1 MRNQS
6 QIFMLM
12 VYAVFLSACHPPKG
26 DAGVNAAADSLVLE
40 RVSYNHPGLEVELAV
55 GLWAWPLPMDFDS
68 DGDMD
73 LLVSCY
79 DVPFNGLYL
88 FENPSGPGEPDPVFK
103 PPVRIGEGKKNL
115 QVSYVDG
122 YARLLERGTE
132 YVNFSTDIYKHPEE
146 LYPSMK
152 LEEKHGTVRFSQ
164 WKLVDYDADGD
175 MDIIAGLD
183 DWADYGWDN
192 AFDEHGGWTNG
203 PLHAHVYWL
212 ENTGGKFR
220 ERGRILAGGDPLD
233 VYGLPSPNM
242 YDFDGDGDLD
252 LICGEFLDG
261 FTWFENTGTRQAP
274 VFAAGRKL
282 RNEGGPIHM
291 HLQMIV
297 PVGVDWD
304 SDGDVDLVVG
314 EEDGRVSWLE
324 NTGRVLD
331 HMPLF
336 RDPVYFRQQAG
347 YVKFGALVTPFSVDW
362 DKDGDEDLIC
372 GNTAGN
378 IAFIE
383 NLGPA
388 KKAGRNPGDDH
399 PVGNRL
405 PRWNPPVLL
414 AAGGE
419 TIRIMAGESGSIQG
433 PAEAKW
439 GYTTLS
445 VADWNQDGLLDII
458 ANSIWG
464 KVIWYKNHGTS
475 RHPLLEPARPVLI
488 AGGDSTLKPA
498 WNWWD
503 PEPGNLVTQWRTTPF
518 AVDWNQDGLTD
529 LVMLDQEGYLSL
541 YQRFIQD
548 GKPVLAQGRR
558 IFYMEKTSGYN
569 ARHTATVEEGGLL
582 RLNTEP
588 YGGSG
593 RRKICLADW
602 DGDGDLD
609 ILVNS
614 INVTLLENTGV
625 RDGMVILEDRGPLA
639 GMKLAGHTTSPTVA
653 DWNGNGIPD
662 LLVGAEDGFI
672 YFASR

>member
-1 MRNQS
+1 MKS
-6 QIFMLM
+6 KWQICMLM
-12 VYAVFLSACHPPKG
+12 IYSGYLSACHSPKE
-26 DAGVNAAADSLVLE
+26 NAAWNNTNDSLVLE
-40 RVSYNHPGLEVELAV
+40 RVHYNHPGLEVDLAV

-73 LLVSCY
+73 LLVSCH
-79 DVPFNGLYL
+79 DVPFNGLYF
-88 FENPSGPGEPDPVFK
+88 FENPAGRGEPDPVFE
-103 PPVRIGEGKKNL
+103 PPVRIGPGKKNL

-122 YARLLERGTE
+122 FARLMERGTE
-132 YVNFSTDIYKHPEE
+132 YLNFSTAIYDHPEE
-146 LYPSMK
+146 LYPTMR
-152 LEEKHGTVRFSQ
+152 LEEKQEKIRFSQ
-164 WKLVDYDADGD
+164 WKLVDYDDDGD

-192 AFDEHGGWTNG
+192 AFDSSGRWTNG
-203 PLHAHVYWL
+203 PLHGHVYWL
-212 ENTGGKFR
+212 ENTGDEYR
-220 ERGRILAGGDPLD
+220 DRGRIMAGEDPLD

-242 YDFDGDGDLD
+242 DDFDGDGDLD

-261 FTWFENTGTRQAP
+261 FTWFENTGTREKP
-274 VFAAGRKL
+274 VFAVGRKL
-282 RNEGGPIHM
+282 SNESGPIRM

-324 NTGRVLD
+324 NTGRVSE

-336 RDPVYFRQQAG
+336 RDPVYFRQKAE

-362 DKDGDEDLIC
+362 DEDGDEDLIC

-383 NLGPA
+383 NMGLVKPKKEYAGENSLG
-388 KKAGRNPGDDH
+388 RI
-399 PVGNRL
+399 RQ
-405 PRWNPPVLL
+405 PRWNAPVCLK
-414 AAGGE
+414 AGGE
-419 TIRIMAGESGSIQG
+419 NIRIMAGYNGSIQG

-445 VADWNQDGLLDII
+445 VADWNQDGLNDILV
-458 ANSIWG
+458 NSIWG
-464 KVIWYKNHGTS
+464 KVIWYKNSGS
-475 RHPLLEPARPVLI
+475 SGHPLLEPARPVRI
-488 AGGDSTLKPA
+488 ASGDTIFKPA

-503 PEPGNLVTQWRTTPF
+503 PEPGQLVTQWRTTPF
-518 AVDWNQDGLTD
+518 AVDWNSDGLTD
-529 LVMLDQEGYLSL
+529 LVMLDQEGYLCL
-541 YQRFIQD
+541 YQRIMQD
-548 GKPVLAQGRR
+548 SEPVLAQGRR
-558 IFYMEKTSGYN
+558 IFYLEKTSGYN
-569 ARHTATVEEGGLL
+569 SRHTATVEKGGFL

-602 DGDGDLD
+602 DSDGDLD

-614 INVTLLENTGV
+614 INVTLLENKGIK
-625 RDGMVILEDRGPLA
+625 DGMVILEDRGPLS
-639 GMKLAGHTTSPTVA
+639 GIRMAGHTTSPTVV
-653 DWNGNGIPD
+653 DWNGNGIQD

-672 YFASR
+672 YHASR